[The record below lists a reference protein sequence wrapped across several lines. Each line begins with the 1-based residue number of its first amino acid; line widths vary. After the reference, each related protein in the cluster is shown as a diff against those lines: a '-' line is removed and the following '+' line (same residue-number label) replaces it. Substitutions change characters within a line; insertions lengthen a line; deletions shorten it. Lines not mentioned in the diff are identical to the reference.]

1 MSEIPEDV
9 MEMAREVF
17 VEFDE
22 DDSRASIKLIASA
35 IMAERERCAKV
46 ADHWRR
52 EAQTVPDFASSETA
66 KHIAADIR
74 RGDRP

>member
-35 IMAERERCAKV
+35 IMAERERCA
-46 ADHWRR
+46 A
-52 EAQTVPDFASSETA
+52 FAYA
-66 KHIAADIR
+66 KWDWPPRWIAASL
-74 RGDRP
+74 RGENSAYEEFRP